1 MNGTSSIF
9 MRKGYWLTALAAA
22 VLLAASPGTA
32 QAQQLTEVEIELDA
46 PSKVVEG
53 NDATIT
59 VTVEAMVMA
68 GATGSQRAVTVT
80 LTDLADVTDDA
91 VTAEFGASSQVDD
104 AGFISNQTVIITL
117 GAVSGTTARER
128 TGSATVTVR
137 TNHDGDAEDEDVVV
151 VATTT
156 ASGAAAIAPVTF
168 TIDDDEPQTYVL
180 SLDPSAHRESPPIEN
195 GSIVVNL
202 KAEPAHYDDG
212 ASLTLHVIDQ
222 DGKAAKGYTPT
233 GTAGVVV
240 VIGDDPTDD
249 DDAEAAI
256 TEDVEIT
263 IAQGHNATNGDGN
276 RVADTITMV
285 AYSGDAGNDEL
296 RASVDIDVLDI
307 HGLPAGSAITAEA
320 KDEDGEVVTEVME
333 GGDPVYL
340 TITVDR
346 GKATDRITDEELEVD
361 IRAANGAQVADFDL
375 TETNVTLEGSD
386 SGEQSNDITMKIELT
401 ARPDEDI
408 GTENLVL
415 NLVLSGTNSRVG
427 PETATGTFVIAML
440 DNTTPKVSANDKAV
454 AYPKIMEALGN
465 DPENTVMNPGDTGMV
480 MTSDLFTVGEG
491 YIVSY
496 GASVEGDG
504 ISVSASSDTITV
516 DAKSAT
522 GEEPAK
528 VTVTATARMASSSF
542 VASQT
547 VSDVAHIT
555 FPVTV
560 VDTPLAVMVTADPME
575 IDEGGTSM
583 ITATAN
589 RYVVAGDGDVEIDLL
604 VVGDGTLDADSIT
617 IAMGA
622 MSGSA
627 MLTANE
633 TVTVVASGNGI
644 DGSMQ
649 VTVDVT
655 AAPEPEPEPEFQI
668 SAKPQDVAYPVI
680 TAAIAL
686 GAGED
691 EILTPGESVELMA
704 SDLFTVMDGYNA
716 TYRVSVDSTAVTGLA
731 SGDSISVT
739 ADSATVEGVPAKVT
753 ITGTAKMMAAASS
766 FDASQDATNVASIT
780 FPVIVM
786 VEPEPE
792 PEPVPALP
800 LIAQWLLGLGLMG
813 GGARQLFRRRR
824 QG

>member
-1 MNGTSSIF
+1 MNGARSTF
-9 MRKGYWLTALAAA
+9 MRQGYWLTALAAI

-32 QAQQLTEVEIELDA
+32 LAQPLTLVEVELDA

-59 VTVEAMVMA
+59 VTVEAMVEPT
-68 GATGSQRAVTVT
+68 ATGSDRAVTVT
-80 LTDLADVTDDA
+80 LTDLVDVTDDA

-137 TNHDGDAEDEDVVV
+137 TNHDGDAEDEVAV
-151 VATTT
+151 VAAT
-156 ASGAAAIAPVTF
+156 SEDDSSIESVKF

-180 SLDPSAHRESPPIEN
+180 SLDSGTHRTSPPIEN

-222 DGKAAKGYTPT
+222 DGKSAKGYTPT
-233 GTAGVVV
+233 EVVV
-240 VIGDDPTDD
+240 VIGDDPTDEP
-249 DDAEAAI
+249 DAAPGI
-256 TEDVEIT
+256 TGNVPIT
-263 IAQGHNATNGDGN
+263 IAQNHSATNGDGN
-276 RVADTITMV
+276 RVTDAITLV
-285 AYSGDAGNDEL
+285 AYSGDAGNDAL

-401 ARPDEDI
+401 ARPDEDV

-440 DNTTPKVSANDKAV
+440 DNTTPKVSANEKAV

-465 DPENTVMNPGDTGMV
+465 DPENTVMTPGDTGMV

-560 VDTPLAVMVTADPME
+560 VDTPLSVMVTADPME